1 MYPNTQMYSFIYRV
15 TGGIEMGNLNDLS
28 IRLKLFF
35 GFGVVCIFF
44 IIIGIMINSLNN
56 KTIGELKAAKS
67 EVLPHT
73 LNFIEIKRDIEQI
86 QQWLT
91 DISATRAAEGY
102 DDGYAE
108 AETYYKDAV
117 KRTDHSIIEHDKY
130 GEDEMVAL
138 LKDMKKS
145 LEDYYTMGQK
155 MAQAYIESG
164 PEKGNPMMEEFD
176 PFAEKL
182 AGIIDQIV
190 DEHKEELMDSFTSIE
205 THSISN
211 TKTITIGIIA
221 VLIFS
226 VLTAYG
232 ISQSIARPLRK
243 AVDFAGYV
251 AKGNFDQTL
260 ILKQKDEVGV
270 LADSLN
276 KMTSSLKKLIIDM
289 KDSTT
294 TVKTSSSKI
303 KSLSDN
309 ITASS
314 RDTVEKSNTV
324 SVAAKE
330 MSSNMNSVAST
341 TEQAAASIQTVV
353 AAAEEMTAT
362 IAEISTNISRGSET
376 TGHAVEKANQ
386 VSVKVDEL
394 GSAASLISKVTD
406 TIKDISEQTNLL
418 ALNATIEAARAGE
431 AGKGFAVVAGEIK
444 ALAQQTADA
453 TGEIN
458 ERIKG
463 VQSSTEESVSS
474 IQEIVGVINEIN
486 EIVNTVAA
494 AIEEQSAT
502 TQEISNNIAL
512 AGQGIQDV
520 NENVSQASIVTGE
533 IAQDITH
540 VNQAAQDADQ
550 DGGKILE
557 GVEDLVK
564 VTEKLKDTVSQ
575 FKI

>member
-1 MYPNTQMYSFIYRV
+1 MKKF
-15 TGGIEMGNLNDLS
+15 NDLS
-28 IRLKLFF
+28 IRLKLYL
-35 GFGVVCIFF
+35 GFGVICIFF
-44 IIIGIMINSLNN
+44 VIVGLMINSFNN
-56 KTIGELKAAKS
+56 KTIGELNAAQS

-73 LNFIEIKRDIEQI
+73 LNFIETKRDIEQI

-108 AETYYKDAV
+108 AENYYEDAV
-117 KRTDHSIIEHDKY
+117 KRIDFAIVEHDKY
-130 GEDEMVAL
+130 GETEMVEL

-145 LEDYYTMGQK
+145 LGDYYTIGKK
-155 MAQAYIESG
+155 MAQAYIDGG

-182 AGIIDQIV
+182 AGIIDKIV
-190 DEHKEELMDSFTSIE
+190 DEHKEELVNSFASIKD
-205 THSISN
+205 HISIN
-211 TKTITIGIIA
+211 TKIITIGIIA

-226 VLTAYG
+226 ALTAYG
-232 ISQSIARPLRK
+232 ISHSIAGPLRK
-243 AVDFAGYV
+243 AVNFAAYV
-251 AKGNFDQTL
+251 ANGSFDQTL
-260 ILKQKDEVGV
+260 DIKQKDEVGV

-276 KMTSSLKKLIIDM
+276 KMSSSLKKLIMDM
-289 KDSTT
+289 NDSTI
-294 TVKTSSSKI
+294 TVNASSSTI
-303 KSLSDN
+303 KALSDK

-314 RDTVEKSNTV
+314 RGTVEKSNAV
-324 SVAAKE
+324 SAAAEE
-330 MSSNMNSVAST
+330 MSSNMNSVASA

-362 IAEISTNISRGSET
+362 IGEIATNISRGSET
-376 TGHAVEKANQ
+376 TGRAVEKAGE

-394 GSAASLISKVTD
+394 GNAASQISKVTE

-453 TGEIN
+453 TSEIN
-458 ERIKG
+458 ERIKN
-463 VQSSTEESVSS
+463 VQSSTGESVSA
-474 IQEIVGVINEIN
+474 IQEIVSVINEIN
-486 EIVNTVAA
+486 EIVATVAA

-502 TQEISNNIAL
+502 TQEISNNIAQ
-512 AGQGIQDV
+512 AGQGIQEV
-520 NENVSQASIVTGE
+520 NENVSQISAMTGE
-533 IAQDITH
+533 ISQDITH
-540 VNQAAQDADQ
+540 VNQAAQEVDQ
-550 DGGKILE
+550 DSNKILQ
-557 GVEDLVK
+557 GVADLVK
-564 VTEKLKDTVSQ
+564 VNEKLNDAVNR

>member
-1 MYPNTQMYSFIYRV
+1 
-15 TGGIEMGNLNDLS
+15 MGKLNDLS

-44 IIIGIMINSLNN
+44 VIVGIMINSFNK
-56 KTIGELKAAKS
+56 KTIGELEAAKS

-73 LNFIEIKRDIEQI
+73 LNFIETKRDIEQI

-108 AETYYKDAV
+108 AENYYRDAV
-117 KRTDHSIIEHDKY
+117 KRIDHAIVEHDKY
-130 GEDEMVAL
+130 GEAEMVLL
-138 LKDMKKS
+138 LKEMRKS
-145 LEDYYTMGQK
+145 LDDYYNMGK
-155 MAQAYIESG
+155 RMAQAYILGG

-176 PFAEKL
+176 PFAAKL
-182 AGIIDQIV
+182 AGIIDKIV
-190 DEHKEELMDSFTSIE
+190 DEHKEELMNTFAAIE
-205 THSISN
+205 KSSISK
-211 TKTITIGIIA
+211 TKTITIGILA
-221 VLIFS
+221 LLSFS
-226 VLTAYG
+226 ALTAYG
-232 ISQSIARPLRK
+232 ISHSISGSLRK
-243 AVDFAGYV
+243 AVDFADYV

-260 ILKQKDEVGV
+260 MIKQRDEVGH

-276 KMTSSLKKLIIDM
+276 KMSSSLKKLIVDM
-289 KDSTT
+289 KESTI
-294 TVKTSSSKI
+294 TVNTSSSTI
-303 KSLSDN
+303 KGLSNN

-314 RDTVEKSNTV
+314 RDTVKKSNTV
-324 SVAAKE
+324 SDAAKE
-330 MSSNMNSVAST
+330 MSNNMNSIASA
-341 TEQAAASIQTVV
+341 TEQAAGSIQTVV
-353 AAAEEMTAT
+353 TAAEEMTAT
-362 IAEISTNISRGSET
+362 ISEISTNISRGSET
-376 TGHAVEKANQ
+376 TGDAVEKAGQ

-394 GSAASLISKVTD
+394 GSAASQISKVTD

-444 ALAQQTADA
+444 ALAQQTAEA
-453 TGEIN
+453 TSEIN
-458 ERIKG
+458 ERIHG

-474 IQEIVGVINEIN
+474 IQEIVGIINEIN
-486 EIVNTVAA
+486 DIVNTVAA
-494 AIEEQSAT
+494 AIKEQAAT
-502 TQEISNNIAL
+502 TQEISNNIAQ

-520 NENVSQASIVTGE
+520 NENVNQASSVTGE

-550 DGGKILE
+550 DSDKILE
-557 GVEDLVK
+557 GVEGLVK
-564 VTEKLKDTVSQ
+564 VTEKLNDVVSQ